1 VTPPTRSPDTSL
13 LGGEVVLVTGGAG
26 GIGRAVLEVAA
37 REGARVGFID
47 VSPAGHQARDELSAA
62 GHRVA
67 FAQADVRDE
76 DAVAGAVG
84 QIVSE
89 LGPVSVLVN
98 NAGVDAH
105 FDVVDLT
112 TDDWSR
118 FFDLDLRAA
127 WLLSREV
134 LPAMLEA
141 GRGSIVNI
149 ASIHATRTSAGM
161 FPYAAAKSGLLGL
174 TRSMALDL
182 AGRGVR
188 VNAVSPGFVG
198 TPRVTD
204 YIQAGSEAATT
215 TFAAHP
221 LGRIGE
227 PAEIAEVVCFLAS
240 SRASYVVGAEWT
252 VDGGLGARF
261 P

>member
-1 VTPPTRSPDTSL
+1 MKQISGNAPTTMLD
-13 LGGEVVLVTGGAG
+13 GEVVLVTGGAG
-26 GIGRAVLEVAA
+26 GIGRAVVDVAA
-37 REGARVGFID
+37 REGARVAFID
-47 VSPAGHQARDELSAA
+47 VSPTGRQARDELLAA

-67 FAQADVRDE
+67 FAQADLRDE
-76 DAVAGAVG
+76 GAVAVAVG
-84 QIVSE
+84 HIVSE

-105 FDVVDLT
+105 FDVVNLT
-112 TDDWSR
+112 TEEWSR

-174 TRSMALDL
+174 TRSMALEL

-198 TPRVTD
+198 TPRVID
-204 YIQAGSEAATT
+204 YIEDGGEAART

-227 PAEIAEVVCFLAS
+227 PSEIAEVVCFLAS
-240 SRASYVVGAEWT
+240 SRASYVIGAEWT